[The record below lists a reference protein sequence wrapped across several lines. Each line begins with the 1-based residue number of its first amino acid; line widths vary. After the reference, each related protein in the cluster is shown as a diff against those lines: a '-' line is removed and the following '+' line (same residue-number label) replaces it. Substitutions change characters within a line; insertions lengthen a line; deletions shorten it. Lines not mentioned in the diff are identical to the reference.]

1 MGSERNGRPVNLV
14 IFGAPGSGKGTQ
26 ADLLA
31 SRLGIPKIST
41 GDILRAAIR
50 EDTSLGEHA
59 KAAMA
64 AGDLVREEIVVQIVR
79 ERLSKRDADRGFIL
93 DGFPRT
99 VSQARALDGLLHGR
113 GSLIIVEL
121 EVPTWELLRR
131 LESRRV
137 CSRCGRN
144 SSPDAPITDVCG
156 VCAGVMMMRGDDADD
171 HVRLYRLDVYV
182 RTTSA
187 LLDYYSRRDT
197 FRSVDGTQPVEQVT
211 ADLTAAIDSALS
223 HVLT

>member
-1 MGSERNGRPVNLV
+1 MGSERNGRPINLV

-50 EDTSLGEHA
+50 EDTSLGEQA

-99 VSQARALDGLLHGR
+99 VSQARALDGILHGR

-144 SSPDAPITDVCG
+144 SSPDAPIADVCG

-171 HVRLYRLDVYV
+171 DVRLYRLDVYV
-182 RTTSA
+182 RKTSA